1 LLAGVDSYLHILDYA
16 VRVSF
21 VQAIPAQPAKNHTQN
36 AIFRCQAALAERIYT
51 PIILKNIEG
60 VFMETKQGLA
70 KYFWQVTYAH
80 TIAYFIAGI
89 FAAFVLNYRDL
100 FATDII
106 SSFMHPVD
114 APIVALG
121 PVLQIFRGILIALI
135 LLPLRK
141 AFFDEEYGFLKLG
154 LMVIGLSLLT
164 TFGPTSGS
172 FEGYIY
178 TKIPY
183 KYQMLGYPEAIL
195 YVLLFI
201 GILAV
206 SKRYAH
212 KKIII
217 ILSIVIMVL
226 IGYMSI
232 MGFLS
237 AKGLL

>member
-1 LLAGVDSYLHILDYA
+1 
-16 VRVSF
+16 
-21 VQAIPAQPAKNHTQN
+21 
-36 AIFRCQAALAERIYT
+36 
-51 PIILKNIEG
+51 
-60 VFMETKQGLA
+60 MEKKQGLV

-80 TIAYFIAGI
+80 TIAYFVAGI
-89 FAAFVLNYRDL
+89 FAMLVVDYRDL

-114 APIVALG
+114 SAIVALG
-121 PVLQIFRGILIALI
+121 PVLQIFRGIILALI

-141 AFFDEEYGFLKLG
+141 TFFEEKQGLIKLG
-154 LMVIGLSLLT
+154 IIILGLSLLST
-164 TFGPTSGS
+164 IGPTIGS

-178 TKIPY
+178 TKIPAM
-183 KYQMLGYPEAIL
+183 YQILSYPEAVI

-206 SKRYAH
+206 SIKYTH
-212 KKIII
+212 KKITTV
-217 ILSIVIMVL
+217 LPIVFMVL
-226 IGYMSI
+226 IIFFGI